1 MLEIRDRAP
10 EFSKETFGELYKS
23 KIVLGET
30 LC

>member
-1 MLEIRDRAP
+1 MLEVGDTAP

-23 KIVLGET
+23 KVILGDT

>member
-1 MLEIRDRAP
+1 MLEVGDMAP

-23 KIVLGET
+23 KVILGDT

>member
-1 MLEIRDRAP
+1 MLEIRDITP
-10 EFSKETFGELYKS
+10 EFSEETFGELHKS